1 MIVPITGNVTYAITL
16 DPTVWIFDDRK
27 ILLEDAFSI
36 NTDPET
42 EIDEAEKV
50 AKRWERAVYPQYMK
64 PPVNKSISRHEGEK
78 FLKNSYVM
86 PLIDFIENAELKPD
100 ASIATLV
107 TKDIDKQISL
117 SELKDGYLQF
127 AHHGKPLKDDGPVY
141 FYFNDG
147 SNKETPIRNVCKII
161 IN

>member
-27 ILLEDAFSI
+27 VLLDEAFTV
-36 NTDPET
+36 NADPTTDT
-42 EIDEAEKV
+42 DEAEK
-50 AKRWERAVYPQYMK
+50 AAQRWERAVYPQHMK

-78 FLKNSYVM
+78 FLQNSYVM
-86 PLIDFIENAELKPD
+86 PIIDFVENAEIKPD
-100 ASIATLV
+100 ATGATLV
-107 TKDIDKQISL
+107 TKDGDKQISL
-117 SELKDGYLQF
+117 SELKYCYLQF
-127 AHHGKPLKDDGPVY
+127 ANKGKPLKDDGPVY

-147 SNKETPIRNVCKII
+147 SNKDAPIKNVSKII